1 LEKAVILSACRTA
14 GGKFGGTLK
23 SKTAVDLGA
32 AAIAEAVR
40 RAGVSP
46 ADVAEVIMG
55 NGWQTGV
62 GPNPARIAAW
72 KSELLKHVPGFT
84 VNKRCGSG
92 LRSIML
98 IADRI
103 RLGDINA
110 GVAGGME
117 STSNAPYILPDARWG
132 HIMGEK
138 RVLDVLHKD
147 GFICPLADMLMG
159 ETAELLAEEYGISRE
174 EQDGFALESHRKAV
188 AAIESGKFKQEIVP
202 VTVRQKKEEITFD
215 TDEIPRR
222 DTSMEK
228 LNRLPAIF
236 KKEGTVTAGSSSS
249 LCDAGSALVIAGR
262 EWARANSY
270 KPLAEILSYASATV
284 EPDHMGLGPVK
295 ACALALETAGLKLED
310 VDLIELNEAFAV
322 QVLAVQ
328 RDMPFA
334 MEKCNVH
341 GGAIALGHPIG
352 ATGAKILTTL
362 IYALQTCDRE
372 LGLATA
378 CIGGGQGVALIVKR
392 VS

>member
-1 LEKAVILSACRTA
+1 MEKAVILSACRTA

-32 AAIAEAVR
+32 VAIAEAVR
-40 RAGVSP
+40 RAGISP

-55 NGWQTGV
+55 NGWQSGV

-72 KSELLKHVPGFT
+72 KSELLKHVTGFT

-103 RLGDINA
+103 RLGDMNA

-117 STSNAPYILPDARWG
+117 SASNAPYILPDARWG

-159 ETAELLAEEYGISRE
+159 ETAEILAEEYGISRE

-188 AAIESGKFKQEIVP
+188 EAIESGKFKQEIIP
-202 VTVRQKKEEITFD
+202 ITVRQKKEEIIFD

-222 DTSMEK
+222 DTGMEK
-228 LNRLPAIF
+228 LSRLPAIF

-262 EWARANSY
+262 EWAAANSY

-295 ACALALETAGLKLED
+295 ACGLALKTAGLKLED
-310 VDLIELNEAFAV
+310 MDLIELNEAFAV

-328 RDMPFA
+328 RDMPFV

-362 IYALQTCDRE
+362 IYALQTCNRE

-378 CIGGGQGVALIVKR
+378 CIGGGQGVAMIIKR